1 MLIIIIVV
9 VVPKE
14 HSEDRHLMP
23 DLDRGQGAG
32 SGEKAAALGQV
43 LLHLTEAAA
52 PVLPDPGRLQVLIMV
67 TDILRLVTTIVIS
80 VNVTIRV
87 KQIFGNISLISE
99 RLLPR

>member
-1 MLIIIIVV
+1 MLLIIIV

-52 PVLPDPGRLQVLIMV
+52 PVLPDPGGLWVLIM
-67 TDILRLVTTIVIS
+67 ITTIVIS

-99 RLLPR
+99 RLLPS

>member
-1 MLIIIIVV
+1 MLLIIIV

-14 HSEDRHLMP
+14 HPEYRHLMP

-52 PVLPDPGRLQVLIMV
+52 PVLPDTGGLWVLIL
-67 TDILRLVTTIVIS
+67 IIINIVIS

-87 KQIFGNISLISE
+87 MQILGNISLISE
-99 RLLPR
+99 RLFPS

>member
-1 MLIIIIVV
+1 MNLLIIIV

-32 SGEKAAALGQV
+32 SGEEASLGQV

-52 PVLPDPGRLQVLIMV
+52 PVLPDPGGLWVLIM
-67 TDILRLVTTIVIS
+67 ITTIVIS

-99 RLLPR
+99 RLLPS

>member
-1 MLIIIIVV
+1 MKLLIIIV

-32 SGEKAAALGQV
+32 SGEEASLGQV

-52 PVLPDPGRLQVLIMV
+52 PVLPDPGGLRVLIIV
-67 TDILRLVTTIVIS
+67 TIVIS

-87 KQIFGNISLISE
+87 KQIFWNISLISE

>member
-1 MLIIIIVV
+1 MKLLIIIV

-32 SGEKAAALGQV
+32 SGEEAAALGQV

-52 PVLPDPGRLQVLIMV
+52 PVLPDPGGLWVLIMI
-67 TDILRLVTTIVIS
+67 TDIVIS

-87 KQIFGNISLISE
+87 KQIFGNINLISE
-99 RLLPR
+99 RLLPS